1 MIRSMPTHAALLSR
15 APRRALPD
23 LPLAPGLG
31 LARARVHEICGPARR
46 TLALIAARG
55 CEGPV
60 IWIAPGWLPERLHA
74 DGLARLVEPG
84 RLLFVHPARAPD
96 LLWSMEEAL
105 RAGAAPL
112 VVAELPE
119 PPRLTPVRRLHL
131 AAETGA
137 AEGPV
142 APTGLILT
150 PGEGGA
156 PGVETR
162 WHLAPA
168 HGGGQSRWHLRRLR
182 ARMAPPAD
190 FTLRPAGDG
199 GFAAER
205 MADGAG
211 ATAAADAAAPHR
223 QSARP

>member
-1 MIRSMPTHAALLSR
+1 MPIPATPITR
-15 APRRALPD
+15 TPRRALPD
-23 LPLAPGLG
+23 LPLVPGLG
-31 LARARVHEICGPARR
+31 LARARVHEACGPARR
-46 TLALIAARG
+46 TLALLAAGG

-74 DGLARLVEPG
+74 DGLARFVEPG

-96 LLWSMEEAL
+96 LLWAMEEAL
-105 RAGAAPL
+105 RAGAAPV
-112 VVAELPE
+112 VVADLPE
-119 PPRLTPVRRLHL
+119 PPGLTPVRRLHL

-162 WHLAPA
+162 WHAAPA
-168 HGGGQSRWHLRRLR
+168 HAGGQSRWHLRRLR
-182 ARMAPPAD
+182 ARMAPPAT

-199 GFAAER
+199 GFTAEPRAEPAA
-205 MADGAG
+205 
-211 ATAAADAAAPHR
+211 ATATVAPTAEGAPPRR
-223 QSARP
+223 QTAPS

>member
-1 MIRSMPTHAALLSR
+1 MPTHAALLTR
-15 APRRALPD
+15 QPRRALPD

-31 LARARVHEICGPARR
+31 LARARLHEVCGPARR

-55 CEGPV
+55 CDGPV

-74 DGLARLVEPG
+74 DGVARIIEPG

-96 LLWSMEEAL
+96 LLWAMEEAL

-150 PGEGGA
+150 PGDGGA

-162 WHLAPA
+162 WHAAPA
-168 HGGGQSRWHLRRLR
+168 HAGGRSRWHLRRLR
-182 ARMAPPAD
+182 ARMAPPAA

-205 MADGAG
+205 AAEETAET
-211 ATAAADAAAPHR
+211 ATAAP
-223 QSARP
+223 

>member
-1 MIRSMPTHAALLSR
+1 MPTHAALLTR

-31 LARARVHEICGPARR
+31 LARARLHELCGPARR

-55 CEGPV
+55 CDGPV

-84 RLLFVHPARAPD
+84 RLLFVHPARAAD
-96 LLWSMEEAL
+96 LLWAMEEAL

-150 PGEGGA
+150 PGDGGA
-156 PGVETR
+156 PGVESR
-162 WHLAPA
+162 WHAAPA
-168 HGGGQSRWHLRRLR
+168 HAGGQSRWTLRRLR
-182 ARMAPPAD
+182 ARMAPPAA
-190 FTLRPAGDG
+190 FTLRPAGE

-205 MADGAG
+205 AEEDGG
-211 ATAAADAAAPHR
+211 PVPAPAPT
-223 QSARP
+223 SPA